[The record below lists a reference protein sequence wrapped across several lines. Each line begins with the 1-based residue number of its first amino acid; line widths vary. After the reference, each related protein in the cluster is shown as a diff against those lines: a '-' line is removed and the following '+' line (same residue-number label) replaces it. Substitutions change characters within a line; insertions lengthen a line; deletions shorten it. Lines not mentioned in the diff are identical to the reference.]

1 MKNAPFYS
9 MTTII
14 SFFFLSLLIAM
25 VATPFVKKLGHW
37 MGALDYPDDRKIHS
51 QVVPRCGGLAIYLGF
66 FLPFLALLFYRTSI
80 TEFLTWDRMTI
91 GLMAGS
97 TFILLVGLLDDIRG
111 LRAWIKLLLQ
121 IVAALIA
128 WWAGFRIEIMCLPFL
143 GSIDFAFFS
152 LPVTVFWF
160 VAVINALNLMD
171 GLDGLAVGIAL
182 FAAIIL
188 ALISLLRNNLPAAL
202 LFASFSG
209 ALLGF
214 LRYNFNPASIFL
226 GDSGSYFI
234 GFILAALG
242 IGTSQKSSVT
252 VAILIPVIALG
263 LPLIDM
269 VFATFRRFI
278 FGIKIFAPD
287 KEHLHHKLLKLGYTH
302 RKATLLF
309 YGITVILG
317 LTALLVENLRDDRA
331 GMILGALA
339 VLSIL
344 GIRKLGYLDY
354 YTTVKIL
361 GWFADVTDEAGFSH
375 GRRTFLSNQVAIAGC
390 DNIFQ
395 FWTEITHAAEKIK
408 LCSASM
414 ELNPESFGGCSLS
427 NFTWENGHKGKTGAC
442 DRFLRVELPL
452 MSNGTHFGVL
462 HLKKAYDPDNGD
474 RIVLK
479 RAEHLC
485 RTVVSTLE
493 ILAAKSCSCPE
504 VLQDRR
510 CVHSNPGELA
520 MAGGAEVG
528 GWRSEV
534 GGRRV
539 EVGTWNGQERREG

>member
-1 MKNAPFYS
+1 M
-9 MTTII
+9 
-14 SFFFLSLLIAM
+14 
-25 VATPFVKKLGHW
+25 KKLGHW

-80 TEFLTWDRMTI
+80 IDFLVWDRMTI

-128 WWAGFRIEIMCLPFL
+128 WWAGFRIEIVYLPFL

-160 VAVINALNLMD
+160 VAVINAFNLMD

-214 LRYNFNPASIFL
+214 LRYNFNPASIFP
-226 GDSGSYFI
+226 GDSGSYFV
-234 GFILAALG
+234 GFVLAALG

-287 KEHLHHKLLKLGYTH
+287 REHFHHKLLKLGYTH
-302 RKATLLF
+302 RRATLIF

-317 LTALLVENLRDDRA
+317 LTALLVENVRDDRA
-331 GMILGALA
+331 GLILGALA
-339 VLSIL
+339 VLAVL
-344 GIRKLGYLDY
+344 GIRKLGYLEY
-354 YTTVKIL
+354 FTTDKIL

-395 FWTEITHAAEKIK
+395 FWSRITNATEKIN

-452 MSNGTHFGVL
+452 RSNGTYFGAL
-462 HLKKAYDPDNGD
+462 HLKKSSNQENDD
-474 RIVLK
+474 RLVL
-479 RAEHLC
+479 RRVEHLR
-485 RTVVSTLE
+485 RTVSNTLE
-493 ILAAKSCSCPE
+493 SLVAKSRTCSE

-510 CVHSNPGELA
+510 RNHSNLGELA
-520 MAGGAEVG
+520 MAGGPEI
-528 GWRSEV
+528 
-534 GGRRV
+534 
-539 EVGTWNGQERREG
+539 GTWNGQERRGG

>member
-1 MKNAPFYS
+1 

-37 MGALDYPDDRKIHS
+37 IGALDYPDDRKIHS

-66 FLPFLALLFYRTSI
+66 FLPFLALLFYRTAV

-97 TFILLVGLLDDIRG
+97 TFILLVGLWDDIRG
-111 LRAWIKLLLQ
+111 LRAWIKLVLQ

-128 WWAGFRIEIMCLPFL
+128 WWAGFRIEIMYIPFL

-171 GLDGLAVGIAL
+171 GLDGLATGIAL

-188 ALISLLRNNLPAAL
+188 ALVSLLRNNLPAAL

-226 GDSGSYFI
+226 GDSGSYFV

-252 VAILIPVIALG
+252 AAILIPVIALG

-269 VFATFRRFI
+269 IFATFRRFI

-287 KEHLHHKLLKLGYTH
+287 REHLHHKLLKLGYTH
-302 RKATLLF
+302 RRATLVF

-331 GMILGALA
+331 GLILGALTLLA
-339 VLSIL
+339 VL
-344 GIRKLGYLDY
+344 GIRKLGYLEY
-354 YTTVKIL
+354 FTTDKIL
-361 GWFADVTDEAGFSH
+361 GWFADVTDEAGISH
-375 GRRTFLSNQVAIAGC
+375 GRRTFLSNQVAISEC

-395 FWTEITHAAEKIK
+395 FWSRITNATEKIN

-414 ELNPESFGGCSLS
+414 ELNPESFGGCSLP
-427 NFTWENGHKGKTGAC
+427 NFTWENGIKKHDRTG
-442 DRFLRVELPL
+442 DRCLRIELPL
-452 MSNGTHFGVL
+452 TSNGTYFGTL
-462 HLKKAYDPDNGD
+462 HLKKSSNQENDD
-474 RIVLK
+474 RLVL
-479 RAEHLC
+479 RRVEHLR
-485 RTVVSTLE
+485 RTVANTLE
-493 ILAAKSCSCPE
+493 SLAAKSRTCPE

-510 CVHSNPGELA
+510 RTHSNPCELA
-520 MAGGAEVG
+520 MAGGPEI
-528 GWRSEV
+528 EI
-534 GGRRV
+534 
-539 EVGTWNGQERREG
+539 WNGQERRKFNIAINTNRHYQ